1 MRTAGLIGRV
11 GGLAVALGVG
21 AALLDG
27 SAVAWADSAENGAT
41 PHHSSAGSARSAGS
55 LRSPGPRV
63 RTPVVHRST
72 PSAASP
78 ATVPHSASAG
88 GGRLNSTMTLS
99 AAAPTAPATPSSPA
113 TPTDSTL
120 ELASLAYSRRDTG
133 GAARSAAVA
142 ARSAAAASTTDTT
155 VPLAAQSTGLIMG
168 PSGNPIPS
176 LVYVAQIMELYLKQ
190 NSPAGTQPQRVFTPE
205 GLYPITGVK
214 SLPLN
219 TSVSE
224 GVKILR
230 DTLASALNT
239 SDHVTIF
246 GWSQSAIISSLLIRD
261 LDASLPVN
269 FVLVGNEMNPN
280 GGFLSRFPNLTLPS
294 LGIPFYGATPN
305 DGLPVTNYTLEYDGF
320 ADFPRYPLNFL
331 ADLNAG
337 LGIVFVHTQYNK
349 LTPDQISSA
358 IPLATVNPDTQHY
371 YLIPSE
377 HLPLLAPVRAIPVV
391 GKPVADLLEPA
402 LRVLVNLGYGD
413 PAYGWSNDGYA
424 NVQTTFGLF
433 PDVAPSVV
441 LDALAKGIA
450 EGIDAFTT
458 DIGPNGSVSQEL
470 SSLLTPP
477 HIHVAQLSVDD
488 ALTALQ
494 NLITHTADRITIATA
509 ALYSALLPTAD
520 IINALVTTLP
530 AYDAYLFLDGVKQAV
545 NGDVITGLVNA
556 FGMPLAA
563 NVGLTTTASLIALL
577 VWAQAITD
585 AIGK

>member
-1 MRTAGLIGRV
+1 M
-11 GGLAVALGVG
+11 
-21 AALLDG
+21 
-27 SAVAWADSAENGAT
+27 
-41 PHHSSAGSARSAGS
+41 
-55 LRSPGPRV
+55 
-63 RTPVVHRST
+63 PV
-72 PSAASP
+72 
-78 ATVPHSASAG
+78 
-88 GGRLNSTMTLS
+88 
-99 AAAPTAPATPSSPA
+99 
-113 TPTDSTL
+113 
-120 ELASLAYSRRDTG
+120 
-133 GAARSAAVA
+133 
-142 ARSAAAASTTDTT
+142 
-155 VPLAAQSTGLIMG
+155 
-168 PSGNPIPS
+168 PS
-176 LVYVAQIMELYLKQ
+176 LMYVAQIMELYLKQ

-214 SLPLN
+214 SLPLD
-219 TSVSE
+219 TSVTE
-224 GVKILR
+224 GIKILG
-230 DTLASALNT
+230 DTLASTLNT

-246 GWSQSAIISSLLIRD
+246 GWSQSAIISSLLMRD
-261 LDASLPVN
+261 LDSSLPVN

-280 GGFLSRFPNLTLPS
+280 GGFLSRFPNLTMPS
-294 LGIPFYGATPN
+294 LGIPFYGATRN

-349 LTPDQISSA
+349 LTPDQIAGA

-433 PDVAPSVV
+433 PNVAPDVV
-441 LDALAKGIA
+441 LDALSKGIA
-450 EGIDAFTT
+450 DGIGAFMK
-458 DIGPNGSVSQEL
+458 DVGPNGSMAREL
-470 SSLLTPP
+470 SALLTPP
-477 HIHVAQLSVDD
+477 HIPVAQPSVDD

-494 NLITHTADRITIATA
+494 NLITHTANRITIATA
-509 ALYSALLPTAD
+509 SLYSALLPTAD
-520 IINALVTTLP
+520 IVNALVTTLP
-530 AYDAYLFLDGVKQAV
+530 AYDANLFLDGVKQAV

-563 NVGLTTTASLIALL
+563 NIGLATTAGLIALL

-585 AIGK
+585 AVGK